1 MKRDKSM
8 SGTSWKEMESW
19 AKPGGE
25 ERMRKY
31 GARQDM
37 AAMKQRPAPK
47 SGDYDYDTYRRK
59 MLELKSTASG
69 RDYQDLVR
77 KQEYMDEAKEAY
89 KARPGY
95 AKHYDFDKWLNL
107 QKGLQ
112 GRVAAIRSNNRNRTY
127 PQQRVWG

>member
-1 MKRDKSM
+1 MKRDKAM
-8 SGTSWKEMESW
+8 SGTPWKEYESW

-31 GARQDM
+31 GAKQDM

-47 SGDYDYDTYRRK
+47 PGEYDYDAYRRK

-69 RDYQDLVR
+69 KNYQDLV
-77 KQEYMDEAKEAY
+77 KEQEYMDEAREAY

-95 AKHYDFDKWLNL
+95 AKHYDFNKWLNF

-112 GRVAAIRSNNRNRTY
+112 QKVAMILSNNPNRTY
-127 PQQRVWG
+127 PQKRVWG